1 MSEQLEEKIH
11 QISNTY
17 ALGTDNY
24 NIILYEQYEKMDGKG
39 KNANPTG
46 EMGWRHAKNGAY
58 FGSISNLARSLRIKA
73 ELEAVGEVG
82 LDFDKFATYLDKWQ
96 DDVFNHLNEHITLEL
111 AKVKGKSE
119 EEK

>member
-1 MSEQLEEKIH
+1 MSEQLEEKFH

-46 EMGWRHAKNGAY
+46 ETGWRPAKNGAY
-58 FGSISNLARSLRIKA
+58 FGNINNLARSLRTKA

-82 LDFDKFATYLDKWQ
+82 LDFDKFTTYLDKWQ
-96 DDVFNHLNEHITLEL
+96 EDLFKHLNEHITLEL
-111 AKVKGKSE
+111 AKVKGKVE